1 MNTNY
6 PTLSMA
12 VDFQKLIDA
21 GVPAKALE
29 KLEHTLYLY
38 ERYEKSRS
46 VKPIEQLALEDNDIY
61 LNAISWWNG
70 FTPTNKF
77 LEDLFDDFEYL
88 KKE

>member
-1 MNTNY
+1 MNKNY

-12 VDFQKLIDA
+12 TDYKQLLDA
-21 GVPAKALE
+21 GVPAKML
-29 KLEHTLYLY
+29 KILEHTLYLY

-46 VKPIEQLALEDNDIY
+46 TKTIEQLAIEDEDIY

-70 FTPTNKF
+70 FIPTKQFIRDIFN
-77 LEDLFDDFEYL
+77 DFEYL

>member
-1 MNTNY
+1 
-6 PTLSMA
+6 MA
-12 VDFQKLIDA
+12 KDFKQLIDV
-21 GVPAKALE
+21 GVPAEVLQ

-38 ERYEKSRS
+38 ERYEKTRS
-46 VKPIEQLALEDNDIY
+46 VKTIEQLTLEDKDIY